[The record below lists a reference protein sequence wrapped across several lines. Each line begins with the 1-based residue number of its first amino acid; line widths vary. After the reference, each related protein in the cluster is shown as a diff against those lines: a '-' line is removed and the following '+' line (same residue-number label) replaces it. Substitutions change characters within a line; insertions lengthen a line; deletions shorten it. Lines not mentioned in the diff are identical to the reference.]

1 MSLIRF
7 AGRAMLASYFVS
19 EGVKAVTKPDDHV
32 DAADPIAQRVVPLAQ
47 KAAPAQYAAY
57 VPQET
62 RTLVQATGAA
72 QVLGG
77 LAFAFGMGRR
87 VGATTLAATMV
98 PHVVASAMAKP
109 ASLDEKRHKRSI
121 LMRNVALLGATLLA
135 SQDTEGQ
142 PSLGWR
148 ASNASRR
155 IGKAADKQSR
165 ALSKDAEKLNRKAK
179 KELKKARKQIGS
191 AVSN

>member
-7 AGRAMLASYFVS
+7 AGRAMLASYFVT
-19 EGVKAVTKPDDHV
+19 EGIKAVTKPDEQV
-32 DAADPIAQRVVPLAQ
+32 EAAEPIARRVVPLAQ

-62 RTLVQATGAA
+62 RTLVQATGVA

-77 LAFAFGMGRR
+77 LAFAFGFGRR
-87 VGATTLAATMV
+87 VGATALAASML
-98 PHVVASAMAKP
+98 PHVAASVTSKADNSEERRANRAK
-109 ASLDEKRHKRSI
+109 

-135 SQDTEGQ
+135 ANDTEGQ

-155 IGKAADKQSR
+155 LARSADKQGK
-165 ALSKDAEKLNRKAK
+165 AISKDAEKLNRKAK
-179 KELKKARKQIGS
+179 KELKKARKQIES
-191 AVSN
+191 AVSH

>member
-7 AGRAMLASYFVS
+7 AGRAMLASYFVT
-19 EGVKAVTKPDDHV
+19 EGIKAVTKPDEQV
-32 DAADPIAQRVVPLAQ
+32 EAAEPIARRVVPLAQ

-62 RTLVQATGAA
+62 RTLVQATGVA

-77 LAFAFGMGRR
+77 LAFAFGFGRR
-87 VGATTLAATMV
+87 AGATALAASMLPHVGASVTSKATNSEERR
-98 PHVVASAMAKP
+98 ANRAK
-109 ASLDEKRHKRSI
+109 

-135 SQDTEGQ
+135 ANDTEGQ

-155 IGKAADKQSR
+155 LARSADKQGK
-165 ALSKDAEKLNRKAK
+165 AISKDAEKLNRKAK

-191 AVSN
+191 AVSH